1 MTLRALFAAGAGLW
15 LGALASAQQPAP
27 TGKMESLSHVGS
39 VEKAYIAL
47 PTVPPVGGLVL
58 VPDWWGLAQPFLK
71 VADAFAADGYVVV
84 AVDFYD
90 GKVPKTPTE
99 AQIRM
104 NEIHRPGALRIIGSA
119 VRLLRE
125 DRRVQVP
132 KIGLV
137 GWSMGAG
144 LALEAAIGNPEVA
157 ALVLYY
163 GPVVLDKDR
172 LRQLGSPLLGIY
184 GNRDAWI
191 TPEVVGKFRGAL
203 SAADARFEFM
213 ELDAPHMFANP
224 ASADHDAK
232 AATRARQRVAAF
244 LRKHVFVVIA
254 PPAPAQ

>member
-1 MTLRALFAAGAGLW
+1 
-15 LGALASAQQPAP
+15 
-27 TGKMESLSHVGS
+27 MESLSHVGS
-39 VEKAYIAL
+39 VEKSYIAL
-47 PTVPPVGGLVL
+47 PNVPPVGGLVL
-58 VPDWWGLAQPFLK
+58 VPDWWGLAEPFLK
-71 VADAFAADGYVVV
+71 MADAFAADGYVAV

-104 NEIHRPGALRIIGSA
+104 NGIHRPGALRIIHSA

-144 LALEAAIGNPEVA
+144 LALEAAIGNPDIA

-172 LRQLGSPLLGIY
+172 LRQLGVPLLFIHGT
-184 GNRDAWI
+184 RDGWI
-191 TPEVVGKFRGAL
+191 TPDVAGDFRDALRAVGAKP
-203 SAADARFEFM
+203 EFM

-224 ASADHDAK
+224 TSADHDAK
-232 AATRARQRVAAF
+232 AASRARQRVAAF
-244 LRKHVFVVIA
+244 LRKNVFVVIA
-254 PPAPAQ
+254 PPVPSR

>member
-1 MTLRALFAAGAGLW
+1 MIARAVSVALAGLC
-15 LGALASAQQPAP
+15 LGAPALAQDAAP
-27 TGKMESLSHVGS
+27 KGKMESLSHVGS

-58 VPDWWGLAQPFLK
+58 VPDWWGMAEPFMK
-71 VADAFAADGYVVV
+71 AADAFAADGYVVV

-90 GKVPKTPTE
+90 GKVPKTATE

-104 NEIHRPGALRIIGSA
+104 NEIHRPGALRIIQSA

-144 LALEAAIGNPEVA
+144 LALEAAIGNPDIA

-163 GPVVLDKDR
+163 GPVVLDKER
-172 LRQLGSPLLGIY
+172 LGQLTAPLLGIY
-184 GNRDAWI
+184 GTRDSWI
-191 TPEVVGKFRGAL
+191 TPGIVGDFRDAL
-203 SAADARFEFM
+203 RAAGARFEFA

-224 ASADHDAK
+224 ACADHDAK
-232 AATRARQRVAAF
+232 AASRARQRVAAF
-244 LRKHVFVVIA
+244 LRKNVFVVIA
-254 PPAPAQ
+254 PPVPAR